1 MLVYLYKF
9 MYYYVWNLIILAPSE
24 ASGSSS
30 TTGDNYVSFTGGGN
44 SFQSQGTVL
53 IDLSP
58 EDSEYQSVE
67 EQVSKLT
74 LTLNA
79 PLQQKSSAFL
89 VC

>member
-1 MLVYLYKF
+1 MF
-9 MYYYVWNLIILAPSE
+9 MFISTMYYYGWNLIILAPPE

-30 TTGDNYVSFTGGGN
+30 TQVINYFSFTGGGN

-67 EQVSKLT
+67 EQVNNLSFRST
-74 LTLNA
+74 CT
-79 PLQQKSSAFL
+79 
-89 VC
+89 